1 MADNPPMTMNRPNL
15 PIPPRRL
22 LVADS
27 LVARKVMGAL
37 LRKAGY
43 EVVEAESGQ
52 DALQKIRSTMPDL
65 VVLNVELSDQS
76 GLDVLRAIRG
86 DAALEH
92 VPVVLLSQLR
102 VSPEEQVE
110 GLDAGAE
117 GYIAGPIANAEL
129 LARLRVYVRQGDLLN
144 QLSAS
149 EKRFRDLL
157 EHQTDGVVVVDKESG
172 VVCFAN
178 AAAEKFLGGPPNRL
192 EGRPFGFH
200 VECGGISVLTVP
212 QPAGHSIFLEARCA
226 PTVWDNQPSRILTLN
241 DVTERSRAAAAL
253 AESEGRYRLLF
264 ESNPLPQWVHDQETR
279 RFLAVNAAA
288 VARYGYSREEFLGLT
303 IQDIRPPEDTAAVV
317 DVVRGISPETNPVG
331 IWRHRTKDGTLF
343 RAEVFEH
350 PIHYGGRPAVLV
362 LAQDV
367 SKRLRAEE
375 SLRDNEAFQRIA
387 FRMGKIGT
395 WSVDLPAMTY
405 RWSDSVREIFE
416 LSMDVHPDFMD
427 LFGYFVAEDRAA
439 ARSAFDACMRDGTSY
454 MFEAGFCTALGRQRW
469 VRVTGEAVRDPQGV
483 ILLVQGAFQDVSE
496 RKLAEQSLI
505 EIQRRF
511 RVLADSLPFIVW
523 TAEPDGTVDYNNAQ
537 FFNYTGTAAEAPA
550 ATRWQPCVHPDDLA
564 ECLRI
569 WTQCAQSEMP
579 YEIEYRLRRGADG
592 TYRWFRVQAQPER
605 DGSGRLIKWYGTAI
619 DIHEI
624 KRLEQVASRLARRLT
639 TTLESLTDAFFT
651 VDRDRRFTYINA
663 KAVSLLGRSRAD
675 MLGRDMRDFVPAAA
689 DGLFERQFR
698 RAEVKNIPVSLVEY
712 FVPPATWV
720 EVRMYPSEDGMAFIF
735 RDITRRRLDSE
746 QLRLQQAALE
756 AASDSISV
764 TNRAGLLQW
773 VNPAFAER
781 YGYTREECVGHTPGS
796 LIKSG
801 RQDQAFYRSM
811 WKTILAGEVWS
822 SEIINRRRDGGMVTE
837 EIAINPIRGA
847 NGRVTHF
854 IAIKR
859 DITRRKREAETL
871 LEQAALLDKA
881 KDAITVRDLEHR
893 VTYWNKSAERL
904 YGWSVAEA
912 VGRVVTE
919 LLYRDPKAFLAATAA
934 TLKEGEWNGEL
945 DHYTRTGRKLTVA
958 SSWTLVRDESG
969 QPKSIFVI
977 STDVTEKKKLEAQ
990 FLRAQRLE
998 SIGTLA
1004 GGIAHDLNNV
1014 LAPILIS
1021 IDLFRIDE
1029 TNPERL
1035 DLLRS
1040 IEKSAQHGAELV
1052 RQVLSF
1058 ARGMEGDFVELDL
1071 RHIARDLQQILRDTF
1086 PKNIDFALKSA
1097 RDLWTVRA
1105 DATQVHQVLMNL
1117 FVNARD
1123 AMPGGGRLTLALENI
1138 VIDDANMSVN
1148 PDAKVGP
1155 FVVMQVEDTG
1165 AGIPPEI
1172 RERIFDPFFTTKEVG
1187 KGTGLGLATV
1197 LTIVK
1202 GHGGFIDVHSVP
1214 GKGSK
1219 FSVYLPVGSAAGPAE
1234 VAAAEN
1240 KRLPQGNGEL
1250 VLLADDEESV
1260 RYVTRKTLER
1270 FGYRVI
1276 LASNG
1281 AEAVAL
1287 YARHRPD
1294 VAVVLIDMAM
1304 PIMDG
1309 PAAIVALRS
1318 INPEVKIV
1326 CSSGHVSNGD
1336 VTKALGAGGQH
1347 FVSKPY
1353 TAEALLKV
1361 LAQALGKPD
1370 SKPPFP
1376 FSVR

>member
-1 MADNPPMTMNRPNL
+1 MPMNRPNL
-15 PIPPRRL
+15 STPPRRL

-27 LVARKVMGAL
+27 VAARKVLGGL

-43 EVVEAESGQ
+43 DVMEAENGQ
-52 DALQKIRSTMPDL
+52 DALQKIRSTLPDL
-65 VVLNVELSDQS
+65 AVLNVELSDQS
-76 GLDVLRAIRG
+76 GLDVLRTIRG
-86 DAALEH
+86 DAELEH
-92 VPVVLLSQLR
+92 VPVVLLSEVRL
-102 VSPEEQVE
+102 SPEEQAE

-117 GYIAGPIANAEL
+117 DYIAGPIASAEL
-129 LARLRVYVRQGDLLN
+129 LARMRLHVRQGDLLN

-172 VVCFAN
+172 VVRFAN
-178 AAAEKFLGGPPNRL
+178 AAAEKVLGGPANRL
-192 EGRPFGFH
+192 KGRPFGFH

-226 PTVWDNQPSRILTLN
+226 PTEWDNQPSRILTFN

-253 AESEGRYRLLF
+253 ADSEGRHRLLF
-264 ESNPLPQWVHDQETR
+264 ESNPLPLWVYDLETF
-279 RFLAVNAAA
+279 RFLAVNQAA
-288 VARYGYSREEFLGLT
+288 VARYGYSRDEFLGMT
-303 IQDIRPPEDTAAVV
+303 IKDIRPPEDVLALIDNVQRVTQ
-317 DVVRGISPETNPVG
+317 GLSQSG
-331 IWRHRTKDGTLF
+331 IWRHRVRDGTVIPVEIF
-343 RAEVFEH
+343 SHTIEFGGRRAE
-350 PIHYGGRPAVLV
+350 LV
-362 LAQDV
+362 MANDV
-367 SKRLRAEE
+367 SERLRAED
-375 SLRDNEAFQRIA
+375 SLRDNETFQRIA
-387 FRMGKIGT
+387 FRVGKIGT
-395 WSVDLPAMTY
+395 WSVGLPAMTY

-416 LSMDVHPDFMD
+416 LSPDVNPDFWD
-427 LFGYFVAEDRAA
+427 LFGYIVPEDRAA
-439 ARSAFDACMRDGTSY
+439 ARSTFEACARDGTSFI
-454 MFEAGFCTALGRQRW
+454 FEAGICTAQDRQRW
-469 VRVTGEAVRDPQGV
+469 VRVTGEAVRDSQGV
-483 ILLVQGAFQDVSE
+483 IRHVQGAFQDVSD
-496 RKLAEQSLI
+496 RKAAEQSLI
-505 EIQRRF
+505 ESQRRF

-523 TAEPDGTVDYNNAQ
+523 TAEPDGTVDYSNAQ
-537 FFNYTGTAAEAPA
+537 FFRYTGTTADAPA
-550 ATRWQPCVHPDDLA
+550 ATRWQPCLHPDDLA
-564 ECLRI
+564 ESLRI
-569 WTQCAQSEMP
+569 WNQCVQSEMP
-579 YEIEYRLRRGADG
+579 FEVEYRLRRGADG

-605 DGSGRLIKWYGTAI
+605 DASGRLIKWYGTAI
-619 DIHEI
+619 DIHET

-651 VDRDRRFTYINA
+651 VDRDWRFTYINA

-675 MLGRDMRDFVPAAA
+675 MLGQDMRDFVLAAA
-689 DGLFERQFR
+689 DGLFERECR
-698 RAEVKNIPVSLVEY
+698 RAEVEKIPVSLDEH

-764 TNRAGLLQW
+764 TNRAGRLEW
-773 VNPAFAER
+773 VNPAFAAR
-781 YGYTREECVGHTPGS
+781 YGYTREECVGRTPGS

-801 RQDQAFYRSM
+801 RHDQAFYRTM

-822 SEIINRRRDGGMVTE
+822 SEIVNRRRDGGLVTE
-837 EIAINPIRGA
+837 EIAINPIPGA
-847 NGRVTHF
+847 DGRVTHF
-854 IAIKR
+854 IAVKR
-859 DITRRKREAETL
+859 DMTRRKREAETL

-881 KDAITVRDLEHR
+881 QDAIMVRDLEQR
-893 VTYWNKSAERL
+893 VTFWNKSAERV
-904 YGWSVAEA
+904 YGWSTAEA
-912 VGRVVTE
+912 VGRAVTE
-919 LLYRDPKAFLAATAA
+919 LLYRDPTAFLAATAA
-934 TLKEGEWNGEL
+934 TLKEGEWNGEIEQ
-945 DHYTRTGRKLTVA
+945 YTRSGRKLTVA
-958 SSWTLVRDESG
+958 ARWTLVRDESG
-969 QPKSIFVI
+969 QPKSFFVI
-977 STDVTEKKKLEAQ
+977 NTDVTEKKKLEAQ

-1029 TNPERL
+1029 TSPERL
-1035 DLLRS
+1035 DLLRN

-1058 ARGMEGDFVELDL
+1058 ARGMEGNFVELNL
-1071 RHIARDLQQILRDTF
+1071 RHLARDLQQIVRDTF
-1086 PKNIDFALKSA
+1086 PKNIDFRLTSA
-1097 RDLWTVRA
+1097 RDLWAIKA
-1105 DATQVHQVLMNL
+1105 DATQIHQVMMNL
-1117 FVNARD
+1117 CVNARD

-1148 PDAKVGP
+1148 SDAKVGS
-1155 FVVMQVEDTG
+1155 FVVIQVEDTG
-1165 AGIPPEI
+1165 TGIPPEV
-1172 RERIFDPFFTTKEVG
+1172 RDRIFDPFFTTKEVG

-1219 FSVYLPVGSAAGPAE
+1219 FSVYLPASSAAGSVE
-1234 VAAAEN
+1234 GAAVEH
-1240 KRLPQGNGEL
+1240 KRLPHGSGEL

-1260 RYVTRKTLER
+1260 RFVTRKTLER

-1318 INPEVKIV
+1318 MNPEVKVV
-1326 CSSGHVSNGD
+1326 CSSGHVSSGD
-1336 VTKALGAGGQH
+1336 VTKALGVGGQY

-1353 TAEALLKV
+1353 TAETLLKV
-1361 LAQALGKPD
+1361 LAQALEKPA
-1370 SKPPFP
+1370 SRSAFP
-1376 FSVR
+1376 ASGP